1 MTKPTVSY
9 RRIDQLKAIAFDRGF
24 TNEDARQFGK
34 LSKTATWEALLEL
47 YLVDG
52 ESLDTV
58 LDVPLD
64 TVLGSVDAV
73 PELLDTAT
81 VDTVD
86 AVLDIPLD
94 TGETVANS
102 RKQSDCLY
110 TLTAPLDT
118 VLGSVDAVP
127 ELLDTATVDSV
138 DAVPELLDTVPEVIQ
153 TVASSRKQFD
163 CLYTLTAPLD
173 AVLESVD
180 TLDWTN
186 DGSFPVCGFTRQN
199 STSFLDWVDLGQL
212 IALIL
217 ASTGVFVLAM
227 SMWRQINPLNL
238 FPSPVRINI
247 QIGTKL

>member
-9 RRIDQLKAIAFDRGF
+9 RRIDQLKEIAYDRGF
-24 TNEDARQFGK
+24 TNEDAKQFGK

-58 LDVPLD
+58 NVD
-64 TVLGSVDAV
+64 TVDSLSVD
-73 PELLDTAT
+73 T

-86 AVLDIPLD
+86 TTPEPFDPQAVD
-94 TGETVANS
+94 T
-102 RKQSDCLY
+102 
-110 TLTAPLDT
+110 
-118 VLGSVDAVP
+118 
-127 ELLDTATVDSV
+127 
-138 DAVPELLDTVPEVIQ
+138 
-153 TVASSRKQFD
+153 
-163 CLYTLTAPLD
+163 
-173 AVLESVD
+173 VD

-186 DGSFPVCGFTRQN
+186 DGSFPVCGFSRQN
-199 STSFLDWVDLGQL
+199 STFLDWVDLGQL